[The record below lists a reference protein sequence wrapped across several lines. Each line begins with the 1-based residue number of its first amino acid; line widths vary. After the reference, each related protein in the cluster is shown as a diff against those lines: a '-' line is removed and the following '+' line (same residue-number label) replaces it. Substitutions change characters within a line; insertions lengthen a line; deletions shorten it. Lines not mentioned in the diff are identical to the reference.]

1 MATRARPLLWG
12 LCRTGPKEGWGIM
25 GLARQGGGDQGK
37 QQHSWPGAAPDAEPA
52 GDELCELSEP
62 QAGWCG
68 LVTG

>member
-1 MATRARPLLWG
+1 
-12 LCRTGPKEGWGIM
+12 M